1 MYVRKTNKERERER
15 ERERAQTKQINRRD
29 MWLDFHI
36 R

>member
-1 MYVRKTNKERERER
+1 MYVRKTNKERER